1 MGNNLLKK
9 LSDSLPKSLHL
20 IFNTIANKC
29 YFPSFWKTSEI
40 IPIFQEGNKQLVDNY
55 RPISLLV
62 AVSKVLEK
70 LIFDRMYRILSTAL
84 SQSQHGFRQ
93 RRSSITNL
101 IEYLHE
107 MFVNFDNSN
116 CHFLA
121 SFYLDFQK
129 AFDKVNHNITI
140 EKLIRAGI
148 TGPILDLIKSYLTG
162 RTQTVRIGSSVSS
175 QLPIYS
181 GVPQGSILGPLL
193 FLVYINDLPKCVMS
207 SCYGYADDYK
217 IMGTDPTTLH
227 IDIRKVWKWCETNEM
242 RLNMTK
248 SKTLVNKGECN
259 LSIFSYKLSMIH
271 FSELEIQLVLQSLD
285 ESKAKGLDRMGKN
298 LLKKLSDSLPKSL
311 HLIFNTIANKCYFPS
326 FWKTSEIIPIFK
338 EGSKQ
343 MVDNYRP
350 ISLLVAVSKVL
361 EKLIFDR
368 MYQILSTALSQ
379 SQHGFRQRRSSI
391 TNVIEYL
398 HEMFVNFDNSNCHF
412 LASFYLDFQKAFD
425 KVNYNITIEKLSRA
439 GITGPILDLIKSYL
453 TGRTQTVRIGSSA
466 SSQLPIYSGV
476 PQGSILGPLLFLAYI
491 NDLPKCVMSSCYGYA
506 DDYKIMG
513 TDPTTL
519 HIDIRKVWKWC
530 ETNEMRLNMTKSK
543 TLVIKGECN
552 LSIFSYKFEQPN
564 ELRDL
569 GMIMSK
575 NPNWTSHANNR
586 ASKALKALYCI
597 KRNLSPV
604 TTMNNRKNAY
614 NSYVVTIVSYA
625 SSVWKP
631 SKQDLATLEK
641 VQQRA
646 TKWILG
652 NKQILYKSRLT
663 TLQIL
668 PCLFTKKCRYYFCS
682 RTF

>member
-1 MGNNLLKK
+1 MNHKINHGRVPLPSQKYDFSGFAFKKADWNEINEYVREHHFNPYCYSNVDLLVDQWYNWIYGIIVKHIPRTTQYRKHLAPWVSPTSSNLMKKVETLRRQSKTNTLKIQQLQTELTLSLSADQCNHETEIFKSGIFSNNQKYLKTIMKTSSIPTEVFLDDKSANTDIEKAELFNQYFQSVFSKNHHDYTLTERQPNLSMIHFSELEIQLVLQSLDESKAKGLDRMGNNLLKK
-9 LSDSLPKSLHL
+9 LSHSLPKSLHL

-40 IPIFQEGNKQLVDNY
+40 IPIFKEGNKQMVDNY

-62 AVSKVLEK
+62 AVSNVLEK
-70 LIFDRMYRILSTAL
+70 LIFDRMYPILSTAL
-84 SQSQHGFRQ
+84 SQSQHGFWQ

-140 EKLIRAGI
+140 EKLSRAGI

-217 IMGTDPTTLH
+217 IMGTDQTTL
-227 IDIRKVWKWCETNEM
+227 
-242 RLNMTK
+242 
-248 SKTLVNKGECN
+248 
-259 LSIFSYKLSMIH
+259 Y
-271 FSELEIQLVLQSLD
+271 
-285 ESKAKGLDRMGKN
+285 
-298 LLKKLSDSLPKSL
+298 
-311 HLIFNTIANKCYFPS
+311 
-326 FWKTSEIIPIFK
+326 
-338 EGSKQ
+338 
-343 MVDNYRP
+343 
-350 ISLLVAVSKVL
+350 
-361 EKLIFDR
+361 
-368 MYQILSTALSQ
+368 
-379 SQHGFRQRRSSI
+379 
-391 TNVIEYL
+391 
-398 HEMFVNFDNSNCHF
+398 
-412 LASFYLDFQKAFD
+412 
-425 KVNYNITIEKLSRA
+425 
-439 GITGPILDLIKSYL
+439 
-453 TGRTQTVRIGSSA
+453 
-466 SSQLPIYSGV
+466 
-476 PQGSILGPLLFLAYI
+476 
-491 NDLPKCVMSSCYGYA
+491 
-506 DDYKIMG
+506 
-513 TDPTTL
+513 
-519 HIDIRKVWKWC
+519 IDIRKVWKWC

-564 ELRDL
+564 ELKDL

-575 NPNWTSHANNR
+575 NLNWTSHANNR

-597 KRNLSPV
+597 KRNLSPA

-614 NSYVVTIVSYA
+614 KSYVVPIVSYA
-625 SSVWKP
+625 SSVW
-631 SKQDLATLEK
+631 
-641 VQQRA
+641 
-646 TKWILG
+646 
-652 NKQILYKSRLT
+652 
-663 TLQIL
+663 
-668 PCLFTKKCRYYFCS
+668 
-682 RTF
+682 

>member
-1 MGNNLLKK
+1 MGSNLLKK

-40 IPIFQEGNKQLVDNY
+40 IPIFKEENKQMVDNY

-62 AVSKVLEK
+62 AISKVLEK
-70 LIFDRMYRILSTAL
+70 LIFDRMYPIISTAL

-93 RRSSITNL
+93 RRSSITNQ

-107 MFVNFDNSN
+107 RFLNFDNSN

-140 EKLIRAGI
+140 EKLSRAGI
-148 TGPILDLIKSYLTG
+148 TGRILDLIKSYLTG

-193 FLVYINDLPKCVMS
+193 FLVNINDLPKCVMS

-248 SKTLVNKGECN
+248 N
-259 LSIFSYKLSMIH
+259 
-271 FSELEIQLVLQSLD
+271 
-285 ESKAKGLDRMGKN
+285 
-298 LLKKLSDSLPKSL
+298 
-311 HLIFNTIANKCYFPS
+311 
-326 FWKTSEIIPIFK
+326 
-338 EGSKQ
+338 
-343 MVDNYRP
+343 
-350 ISLLVAVSKVL
+350 
-361 EKLIFDR
+361 
-368 MYQILSTALSQ
+368 
-379 SQHGFRQRRSSI
+379 
-391 TNVIEYL
+391 
-398 HEMFVNFDNSNCHF
+398 
-412 LASFYLDFQKAFD
+412 
-425 KVNYNITIEKLSRA
+425 
-439 GITGPILDLIKSYL
+439 
-453 TGRTQTVRIGSSA
+453 
-466 SSQLPIYSGV
+466 
-476 PQGSILGPLLFLAYI
+476 
-491 NDLPKCVMSSCYGYA
+491 
-506 DDYKIMG
+506 
-513 TDPTTL
+513 
-519 HIDIRKVWKWC
+519 
-530 ETNEMRLNMTKSK
+530 K

-564 ELRDL
+564 ELKDL

-575 NPNWTSHANNR
+575 NLNWTSPANNR

-597 KRNLSPV
+597 KRNLSPA

-614 NSYVVTIVSYA
+614 KSYVVSIVSYA

-641 VQQRA
+641 VRQRA

-652 NKQILYKSRLT
+652 NKQIP
-663 TLQIL
+663 IL
-668 PCLFTKKCRYYFCS
+668 PLSLYQEMHVLLLFANILRGKTDLEWWRFIEITETNRPKTTRRFNAKIFRLHKCESDFWQRACSLTNIFHDHLKYEVLLSDSFKPKISRVYWQFYKKIYNEVNTCTWRINCGCTRCLNFKKLNS
-682 RTF
+682 LN